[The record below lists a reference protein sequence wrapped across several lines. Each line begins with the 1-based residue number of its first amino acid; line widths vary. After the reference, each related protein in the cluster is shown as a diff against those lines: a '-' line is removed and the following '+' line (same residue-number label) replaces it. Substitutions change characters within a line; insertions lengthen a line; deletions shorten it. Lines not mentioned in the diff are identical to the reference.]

1 MRLAYRKQTAG
12 RIFSKI
18 MRELRDFQ
26 NNPNKDNH
34 NGKDFKGGITYVSS
48 SKGNCTGEHSCY

>member
-18 MRELRDFQ
+18 MGELRDFQ

-34 NGKDFKGGITYVSS
+34 NGKDFKGAFLLSN
-48 SKGNCTGEHSCY
+48 K

>member
-18 MRELRDFQ
+18 MGELRDFQ

-48 SKGNCTGEHSCY
+48 SKGNCTR